1 MPFILKL
8 KLSSVAPLLVPK
20 LEQYAEILD
29 FMDSNNGWFP
39 FPDSVL
45 GYFDKLGVI
54 HWSELYFP
62 KGAAKWL
69 EDRKDQVIQ
78 FNQMFKDEFG
88 DNPSLES
95 AQEFLNELAKEAANL
110 NGVIPGLEFL
120 DAVPNP
126 DLIDGISDDERKIQR
141 DTLIEFLVSFYND
154 LSISAHREPIYNLVA
169 RAENNDY
176 DALNK
181 AIQIDPTIIHYFN
194 KVLMHN
200 SMKGNVNFFDSLS
213 YRIKNSPRKGANKHP
228 LLWIFMK
235 DLHTLRCLHKGVTC
249 KEILDI
255 YQMVTESYP
264 KLRIDDEQI
273 VQRQR
278 RKFKQLYS

>member
-1 MPFILKL
+1 MSFILKL
-8 KLSSVAPLLVPK
+8 KLSSVAPILVPK

-45 GYFDKLGVI
+45 GYFDKLGVT
-54 HWSELYFP
+54 HWAELYFP
-62 KGAAKWL
+62 RGAAKWL

-78 FNQMFKDEFG
+78 FNQMFKDELG

-95 AQEFLNELAKEAANL
+95 AQEFLSELAKKAAEL

-120 DAVPNP
+120 DAVPNA
-126 DLIDGISDDERKIQR
+126 DLIDGVSDDERKIQR
-141 DTLIEFLVSFYND
+141 DTLIGFLVSFYND

-255 YQMVTESYP
+255 YQMVTENYP